1 MDLLIPLTTHL
12 DYCLLPGC
20 VLCVFMWKMISC
32 QCFICLFLTFVS
44 QVLCIQV
51 SIFGYGTS
59 RMSLKMNTCKQRNL
73 RVARGQG
80 AQTPMNP
87 PLENYCCLKH
97 SAACWARRVQGILL
111 LFVFSLGLKSAW
123 VTVTRNF
130 NYI

>member
-12 DYCLLPGC
+12 DYCLLPC
-20 VLCVFMWKMISC
+20 VLCVFMWKMISVNVLFVYFSHLLAKFC
-32 QCFICLFLTFVS
+32 VSKSQFSITVHHACLL
-44 QVLCIQV
+44 
-51 SIFGYGTS
+51 
-59 RMSLKMNTCKQRNL
+59 NTCKQRNL